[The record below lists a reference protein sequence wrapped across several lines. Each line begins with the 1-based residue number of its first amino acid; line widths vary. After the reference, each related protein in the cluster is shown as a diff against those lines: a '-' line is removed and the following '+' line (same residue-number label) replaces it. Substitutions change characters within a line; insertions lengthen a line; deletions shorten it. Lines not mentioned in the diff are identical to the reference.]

1 MKKTFSI
8 ITTVLLVVFLIS
20 ALVTIVG
27 CMPSTGDAAKNETE
41 NQKKDETQNDK
52 KDGLIIPITQVWV
65 WNEQDGS
72 FDAASGKVILK
83 NGSKGASIG
92 IDAVDASEY
101 KYVKLVYE
109 KLDFPNIIFRVHYED
124 ESLSEVF
131 LQKK

>member
-1 MKKTFSI
+1 MKKTFNI
-8 ITTVLLVVFLIS
+8 LTGVLLTVFL
-20 ALVTIVG
+20 VTASLTV
-27 CMPSTGDAAKNETE
+27 AACKQNPEDKTKKESEKN
-41 NQKKDETQNDK
+41 DEESE
-52 KDGLIIPITQVWV
+52 GLIIPIKEVYFWT
-65 WNEQDGS
+65 EDAGS
-72 FDAASGKVILK
+72 FDAASGKIILK

-131 LQKK
+131 LQKKM